1 MGGVTT
7 LKGFRGAV
15 LTIADRVR
23 PGGALVWPEG
33 AADWNPPALDALSP
47 ADFASLRGEEP
58 ALDLVLLGSGAA
70 LRRSARTLY
79 DALSAQ
85 GMALEVMDSRAA
97 ARTYNLLAGE
107 RSDEHTSD
115 LQSLMRISYAVFCLK
130 TQIT

>member
-7 LKGFRGAV
+7 LKGFSGAGFR
-15 LTIADRVR
+15 IADRVL

-47 ADFASLRGEEP
+47 ADFASLRGVDP

-70 LRRSARTLY
+70 LRRPARTLY

-107 RSDEHTSD
+107 GRRVAAALYPLD
-115 LQSLMRISYAVFCLK
+115 AA
-130 TQIT
+130 